1 MSDMCFMVDTLDI
14 SKLLLEKLIRQRLQI
29 LYAN

>member
-1 MSDMCFMVDTLDI
+1 MCFTVGTLDI
-14 SKLLLEKLIRQRLQI
+14 SKLLLEKLKRQCLQI